1 MHFFFHTR
9 GHGHD
14 HHHHERGAHRGGGG
28 RGGRDRGFF
37 GFGAGPGSR
46 HGNDA
51 GTAGFG
57 RGRKLG
63 SDDLQLLLLALLA
76 AQPSHGYEL
85 IKQLEERSN
94 GYYAPSPG
102 MVYPAL
108 TFLEEIGHASVTTE
122 GARKRYDLTDAGREQ
137 LRQNQPRVD
146 ALFEQLSWI
155 GKRMDDW
162 REAMDHSGGDDGF
175 IAELHEARR
184 ALKDALRAQGR
195 SGPEE
200 QKRVAAIVLRAAK
213 EITGK

>member
-1 MHFFFHTR
+1 MHPFRHFFEAHR
-9 GHGHD
+9 D
-14 HHHHERGAHRGGGG
+14 HHHAHGHGGHRGGG

-37 GFGAGPGSR
+37 GFGGGPGSR
-46 HGNDA
+46 DSGP
-51 GTAGFG
+51 AGFG

-76 AQPSHGYEL
+76 VQPSHGYEL

-94 GYYAPSPG
+94 GYYTPSPG

-122 GARKRYDLTDAGREQ
+122 GARKRYDLTAAGREH
-137 LRQNQPRVD
+137 LGQNRSRVD

-162 REAMDHSGGDDGF
+162 REAMDNSGGDDGF
-175 IAELHEARR
+175 IAELHEARH
-184 ALKDALRAQGR
+184 ALKDALRAR
-195 SGPEE
+195 SRSSADE
-200 QKRVAAIVLRAAK
+200 QRRVAAILMRAAA
-213 EITGK
+213 EIAGR